1 MKWLLYFIVI
11 IPASAYPL
19 FEPADCEGNIW
30 TTQGV
35 YISPAFIHN
44 RFGISADYILPF
56 GMTHLALERIA
67 VVIPTGIGSF
77 AFRASN
83 FGNLIYRENEISVG
97 YGKYYKSVRFGTF
110 IKTLYVSTKEYG
122 TAFTI
127 SGDIGVTAVLNV
139 GSVWLSF
146 RDFTS
151 PNIGE
156 ETVGG
161 NLMGGIYISPE
172 DWFDIDVRIM
182 KQQGF
187 ATSTKVFGLF
197 HLSEFFT
204 VRAGMNTSPRSFI
217 VGTAFA
223 IGNIGVTYVVA
234 THQELGLSH
243 VITVGFGR

>member
-1 MKWLLYFIVI
+1 VI
-11 IPASAYPL
+11 IPVSAYSL
-19 FEPADCEGNIW
+19 FEPADWEEDIW
-30 TTQGV
+30 ATQGV

-56 GMTHLALERIA
+56 GMTQLALERMAI
-67 VVIPTGIGSF
+67 VIPSGIGSF

-83 FGNLIYRENEISVG
+83 FGNVIYRENEISIG
-97 YGKYYKSVRFGTF
+97 YGKYYKSVNFGAF
-110 IKTLYVSTKEYG
+110 VKILYVSTKEYG

-127 SGDIGVTAVLNV
+127 SGDIGVMTVLNV

-146 RDFTS
+146 RNFTS
-151 PNIGE
+151 PNIGK
-156 ETVGG
+156 ETIGD

-172 DWFDIDVRIM
+172 NWFDIDVRIM

-187 ATSTKVFGLF
+187 TTSTKVFGLF

-204 VRAGMNTSPRSFI
+204 IRAGMNTSPRSFI
-217 VGTAFA
+217 VGTAFEVDD
-223 IGNIGVTYVVA
+223 IGMTYAVV

-243 VITVGFGR
+243 IITVSFGR